1 MAVAFYSLGYAQR
14 LEASGVPSQ
23 QAAGHA
29 GAARDFIMA
38 EQVTKADIALLA
50 TKADLVLIDLKIEA
64 LKATIDRQTLQMT
77 VRLGGLMALGIAA
90 LATIQKLGA

>member
-1 MAVAFYSLGYAQR
+1 MAVAFDSLGYAQR

-38 EQVTKADIALLA
+38 EQVTKADIALA

-90 LATIQKLGA
+90 LATIQKLSG